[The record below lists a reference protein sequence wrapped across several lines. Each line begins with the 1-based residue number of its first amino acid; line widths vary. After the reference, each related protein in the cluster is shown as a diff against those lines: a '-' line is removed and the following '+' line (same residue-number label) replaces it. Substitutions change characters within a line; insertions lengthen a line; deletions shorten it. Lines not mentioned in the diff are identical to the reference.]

1 MWITLGRYAIKLSTR
16 ANNLWTTRPSPAQV
30 IHNLPK
36 CLTMPVRLLRAGRA
50 ALADSSAQLRNLR
63 VVLCL
68 VLGSIFIQSVPAK
81 ADINATDAYKIYAHI
96 KIGSY
101 KEFICLEKLW
111 TKESNWR
118 SKAKNKQ
125 SSAYGIPQLLK
136 MKETNPYKQIDLG
149 LKYIDNHKIYKGDAC
164 KALRHHN
171 KKGWY

>member
-1 MWITLGRYAIKLSTR
+1 MLGRYRIKLSTG
-16 ANNLWTTRPSPAQV
+16 AKNLWTTRPSLAQV
-30 IHNLPK
+30 IHNMSK
-36 CLTMPVRLLRAGRA
+36 CLTSLVRLLRAGRA

-81 ADINATDAYKIYAHI
+81 ADINAIDAYKIYAHI

-101 KEFICLEKLW
+101 KEFVCIEKLW

-118 SKAKNKQ
+118 PKAKNKN

-149 LKYIDNHKIYKGDAC
+149 LKYIAKHRIYKGNAC
-164 KALRHHN
+164 LAWQHWLS
-171 KKGWY
+171 KGWY

>member
-1 MWITLGRYAIKLSTR
+1 MT
-16 ANNLWTTRPSPAQV
+16 
-30 IHNLPK
+30 K
-36 CLTMPVRLLRAGRA
+36 CLTVPVRLLRAGRA

-68 VLGSIFIQSVPAK
+68 VLGSIFVQNVPAK
-81 ADINATDAYKIYAHI
+81 ADINAIDAYKIYAHI

-101 KEFICLEKLW
+101 KEFNCLEKLW

-118 SKAKNKQ
+118 PKAKNKN

-149 LKYIDNHKIYKGDAC
+149 LKYIAKHRVYKGSAC
-164 KALRHHN
+164 KALNHH
-171 KKGWY
+171 KKRGWY

>member
-1 MWITLGRYAIKLSTR
+1 MATFIIKLSTGPK
-16 ANNLWTTRPSPAQV
+16 NLWTTRPSPAQL
-30 IHNLPK
+30 IHNLSK
-36 CLTMPVRLLRAGRA
+36 CLTNPVRLLRAGRA
-50 ALADSSAQLRNLR
+50 ALAVSSAQLRNLR

-68 VLGSIFIQSVPAK
+68 VLGSIFIQSVSAK
-81 ADINATDAYKIYAHI
+81 ADINAIDAYKIYAHI

-101 KEFICLEKLW
+101 KEFVCIEKLW

-118 SKAKNKQ
+118 PKAKNKN

-149 LKYIDNHKIYKGDAC
+149 LRYIDKRYKGDAC
-164 KALRHHN
+164 KALAHHN

>member
-1 MWITLGRYAIKLSTR
+1 LTTLLHFLRCKR
-16 ANNLWTTRPSPAQV
+16 A
-30 IHNLPK
+30 PK
-36 CLTMPVRLLRAGRA
+36 G
-50 ALADSSAQLRNLR
+50 DSSLKLQKFWVA
-63 VVLCL
+63 LCL
-68 VLGSIFIQSVPAK
+68 FVSSLSLQTLPSY
-81 ADINATDAYKIYAHI
+81 ADLNATDAYKIYAHI

-101 KEFICLEKLW
+101 KEFVCIEKLW

-118 SKAKNKQ
+118 PKAKNP
-125 SSAYGIPQLLK
+125 SSTAYGIPQLLK

>member
-1 MWITLGRYAIKLSTR
+1 MLGRYAIRLSTR
-16 ANNLWTTRPSPAQV
+16 ANNLWTTRPSRAQV
-30 IHNLPK
+30 IHNLLE
-36 CLTMPVRLLRAGRA
+36 CLTNPVRLLRAGRA

-68 VLGSIFIQSVPAK
+68 ILGSIFIQSVPAK
-81 ADINATDAYKIYAHI
+81 ADINAIDAYKIYAHI

-101 KEFICLEKLW
+101 KEFRCIEKLW

-118 SKAKNKQ
+118 SRAKNKQ

>member
-1 MWITLGRYAIKLSTR
+1 MCITLGRYAIKLSTG
-16 ANNLWTTRPSPAQV
+16 AKNLWTTRPSRAQV

-36 CLTMPVRLLRAGRA
+36 CLTNPVRLLRAGRA

-68 VLGSIFIQSVPAK
+68 ILGSIFIQSVPAK
-81 ADINATDAYKIYAHI
+81 ADINAIDAYKIYAHI

-101 KEFICLEKLW
+101 KEFVCIEKLW

-118 SKAKNKQ
+118 SKAKNKH
-125 SSAYGIPQLLK
+125 SSAYGIPQLLN

-149 LKYIDNHKIYKGDAC
+149 LKYIDNRYKGDAC
-164 KALRHHN
+164 KALAHHN

>member
-1 MWITLGRYAIKLSTR
+1 MPGRYAIKLSTR
-16 ANNLWTTRPSPAQV
+16 ANNLWTTRPKPAQV
-30 IHNLPK
+30 IHNIVM
-36 CLTMPVRLLRAGRA
+36 CLTSPVRLLRAGRA

-81 ADINATDAYKIYAHI
+81 ADINARDAYKIYAHI
-96 KIGSY
+96 KIGNY
-101 KEFICLEKLW
+101 KEFVCLEKLW

-118 SKAKNKQ
+118 PKAKNKH

-149 LKYIDNHKIYKGDAC
+149 LKYIAKHRLYKGSPC
-164 KALRHHN
+164 LALFHHR
-171 KKGWY
+171 KFGWY